1 MGQTCWTIHDLK
13 KYFFVLTLPHSR
25 GLYKECAVALEV
37 SVYNNIYSLFM
48 CQYEDENETENESF
62 RSF

>member
-25 GLYKECAVALEV
+25 IYKECAVALEV